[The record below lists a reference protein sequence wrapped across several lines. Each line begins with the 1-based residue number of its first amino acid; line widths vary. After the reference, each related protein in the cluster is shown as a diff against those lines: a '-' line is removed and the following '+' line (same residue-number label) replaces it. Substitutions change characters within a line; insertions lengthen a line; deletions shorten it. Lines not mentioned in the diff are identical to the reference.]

1 MFLIVK
7 DDGRA
12 RVGVGRGVVNHQL
25 LAAGGRFYSSSIS
38 IHHHFIEREIIEDLR
53 CSSIFKFSRI

>member
-25 LAAGGRFYSSSIS
+25 LAAGGRFYSSKAYQMRNYRG
-38 IHHHFIEREIIEDLR
+38 F
-53 CSSIFKFSRI
+53 